1 MPGDDIDFRV
11 DRVGIDR
18 GAEIIEVTA
27 KVDNELVMSATAQLA
42 APKTVYAFP
51 GQGIQSKGMGMEVR
65 ARSKAARKVW
75 DTADKFTR
83 DTLGFSVLHVVR
95 DNPTSLIASGVHY
108 QHPEGVLY
116 LTQFTQVAMATVA
129 AAQVAEMREQGAFV
143 EGAIACGH
151 SVGEYTA
158 LACVSGVY
166 PLEALLEV
174 VFHRGSKMHDIV
186 PRDENGRSNYRLAA
200 IRPVADRPRRR
211 RRHRLGRRNR
221 RAHRRI
227 PADRELQP
235 ARLAVR
241 DRGHGARPRGA
252 RGGGREAS
260 RDLRRQALLHPGAR
274 HRRAVPL
281 RRCCASAS
289 PTSAARWSASCRATP
304 TPRC

>member
-1 MPGDDIDFRV
+1 
-11 DRVGIDR
+11 
-18 GAEIIEVTA
+18 
-27 KVDNELVMSATAQLA
+27 MSATAQLA

-51 GQGIQSKGMGMEVR
+51 GQGIQHKGMGMDVR

-75 DTADKFTR
+75 DSADKFTR
-83 DTLGFSVLHVVR
+83 ETLGFSMLHVVR

-108 QHPEGVLY
+108 QHPDGVLH

-129 AAQVAEMREQGAFV
+129 AAQVAEMRESGAFV

-166 PLEALLEV
+166 ELEALLEV

-186 PRDENGRSNYRLAA
+186 PRDELGRSNYRLAA
-200 IRPVADRPRRR
+200 IRPSQIDLDDSDVVGLRRR
-211 RRHRLGRRNR
+211 DL
-221 RAHRRI
+221 RAHRGI

-241 DRGHGARPRGA
+241 DRGHGPRPGGA
-252 RGGGREAS
+252 GGRGREA
-260 RDLRRQALLHPGAR
+260 P
-274 HRRAVPL
+274 
-281 RRCCASAS
+281 
-289 PTSAARWSASCRATP
+289 
-304 TPRC
+304 